1 MVLPQRIYLY
11 ALLVAFFCVLLLA
24 DAQRTDPSEVTA
36 LRSVKTSLIDPKDYL
51 RNWNRGDPCKSN
63 WTGVICFN
71 EIGTDNYLHVR
82 ELLLMNM
89 NLSGSLSPELRK
101 LVHLEI
107 LDFMWNNI
115 SGSIPKEIG
124 QISSLVLLL
133 LNGNKLSGPLP
144 SELGYLSNLN
154 RFQIDENNITGS
166 IPKSFSNLKNVKHL
180 HFNNNS
186 LSGQIP
192 VELSSLTNIFH
203 VLLDNNNLSGN
214 LPPQL
219 SELPNLQILQLD
231 NNNFSGSDI
240 PASYGNFS
248 SILKLSLRNCSL
260 KGALPDFSRIRR
272 LKYLDLSWNEL
283 TGPIP
288 SSNLSED
295 VTTIDYSN
303 NILNGSIPQSFSDL
317 PLLQMLLLKNNM
329 LSGSI
334 PDSLWKNISFLKK
347 ARLLLDLRNNTL
359 SQVQGDLTPPENV
372 TLRLDGNPICKNGSI
387 SNAGLFCESIGKG
400 WTSQPTN
407 STNPALDCPPLACPT
422 PDFYEYSPES
432 PLPCFCAAPLR
443 IGYRLKSP
451 SFSYFP
457 PYIDRFGEYVTGFLQ
472 MESYQLW
479 IDSYQWEKGPRL
491 RMHLKLFP
499 KVNETFTRTFNTSE
513 VVRIRGIF
521 ASWRF
526 PGSDLF
532 GPYELLNFTLQGPYS
547 YVNFSTERKGVSWGR
562 LAAITAGAV
571 VTAIAISAMVAAL
584 LLRRYSKHEGVI
596 SRRRSS
602 SKASLVNSGIR
613 GFRFKELAEA
623 TDDFSS
629 SALVGRGG
637 YGKVYRGV
645 LSDKTVA
652 AIKRA
657 DEGSLQGEK
666 EFLNEIELLTRLHHR
681 NLVSLIGYC
690 DEEGEQML
698 VYEFMPNGTLRDWL
712 SGTKTTKIP
721 SQLVFSSNGIQIYVW
736 CGGGAAKG
744 KETLSF
750 GMRVRVALGAA
761 RGILYLHT
769 EANPPVFHRDIKA
782 SNILLDLNFNAKVA
796 DFGLSRLAPALE
808 EEEDVPKHVSTV
820 VRGTPGY
827 LDPEYFL
834 THKLTDKSDVYS
846 MGVVFLEMLT
856 GMHAIS
862 HGKNIVREVKSAD
875 EMVSLIDKRME
886 PWSTEI
892 AERFFTLAL
901 RCSHDS
907 PDMRPAM
914 AEVVKELESLLPD
927 KEGKVETNSSVLS
940 TSSSN
945 VTRDLYESA
954 SLLGSDLSSGVVPSI
969 APR

>member
-1 MVLPQRIYLY
+1 MMFPQRRYPH
-11 ALLVAFFCVLLLA
+11 ALLVACCCVLLLA
-24 DAQRTDPSEVTA
+24 DAQRTHPSEVSS
-36 LRSVKTSLIDPKDYL
+36 LRSVKRSLIDPKDYL
-51 RNWNRGDPCKSN
+51 RNWNRGDPCRSN

-71 EIGTDNYLHVR
+71 EIGTDDYLHVR

-101 LVHLEI
+101 LAHLEI

-115 SGSIPKEIG
+115 SGSIPNEIG

-154 RFQIDENNITGS
+154 RFQIDENNITGA
-166 IPKSFSNLKNVKHL
+166 IPKSFSNLKNLKHI

-192 VELSSLTNIFH
+192 VELSNLTNIFH

-219 SELPNLQILQLD
+219 SALPNLQILQLD

-260 KGALPDFSRIRR
+260 KGTLPDFSKIRH

-288 SSNLSED
+288 SSNLSKA
-295 VTTIDYSN
+295 VTTINLSH

-329 LSGSI
+329 LSGSV
-334 PDSLWKNISFLKK
+334 PDSLWKNISFPKK
-347 ARLLLDLRNNTL
+347 ARLLLDLRNNSL
-359 SQVQGDLTPPENV
+359 SHVQGDLTPPQNV
-372 TLRLDGNPICKNGSI
+372 TLRLDGNPICTNGSI
-387 SNAGLFCESIGKG
+387 SNANLFCESKGKE
-400 WTSQPTN
+400 WTSLPTN
-407 STNPALDCPPLACPT
+407 STNSALDCPPLACPT
-422 PDFYEYSPES
+422 PDFYEYSPAS
-432 PLPCFCAAPLR
+432 PLRCFCAAPLR

-457 PYIDRFGEYVTGFLQ
+457 PYIDQFGEYVADFLQ
-472 MESYQLW
+472 MEPYQFW

-491 RMHLKLFP
+491 RMYLKLFP
-499 KVNETFTRTFNTSE
+499 KVNETYTRTFNKSE
-513 VVRIRGIF
+513 VLRIRGIF

-547 YVNFSTERKGVSWGR
+547 YVNFNSERKGVGWGR

-571 VTAIAISAMVAAL
+571 VTAVAISAVVAAL
-584 LLRRYSKHEGVI
+584 LLRRYSKQEREI

-602 SKASLVNSGIR
+602 SKASLMNSGIR
-613 GFRFKELAEA
+613 GFSFKELAEA

-629 SALVGRGG
+629 STLVGRGG

-666 EFLNEIELLTRLHHR
+666 EFLNEIELLSRLHHR

-698 VYEFMPNGTLRDWL
+698 VYEFMSNGTLRDWL
-712 SGTKTTKIP
+712 S
-721 SQLVFSSNGIQIYVW
+721 
-736 CGGGAAKG
+736 AKG
-744 KETLSF
+744 KESLSF
-750 GMRVRVALGAA
+750 VMRIRVALGAA
-761 RGILYLHT
+761 KGILYLHT

-782 SNILLDLNFNAKVA
+782 SNILLDPNFNAKVA
-796 DFGLSRLAPALE
+796 DFGLSRLAPVLE
-808 EEEDVPKHVSTV
+808 DEEDVPKYVSTV

-846 MGVVFLEMLT
+846 IGVVFLELLT

-862 HGKNIVREVKSAD
+862 HGKNIVREVKTAD
-875 EMVSLIDKRME
+875 QRDMMVSLIDKRME
-886 PWSTEI
+886 PWSMESVEKF
-892 AERFFTLAL
+892 AALAL

-907 PDMRPAM
+907 PEMRPGM
-914 AEVVKELESLLPD
+914 AEVVKELEALLQAAPD
-927 KEGKVETNSSVLS
+927 KEARVEMASSSSVLS

-945 VTRDLYESA
+945 VTRDLYESS
-954 SLLGSDLSSGVVPSI
+954 SLLGSDLSSGFVPSI

>member
-1 MVLPQRIYLY
+1 MVLFPQRVYLY
-11 ALLVAFFCVLLLA
+11 PLLVSFFCLLLLLLLLA

-36 LRSVKTSLIDPKDYL
+36 LRSVKRSLVDPKDYL
-51 RNWNRGDPCKSN
+51 RNWNRGDPCRSN
-63 WTGVICFN
+63 WTGVICSS
-71 EIGTDNYLHVR
+71 EIGTDEYLHVR

-89 NLSGSLSPELRK
+89 NLSGTLSPDLRK

-115 SGSIPKEIG
+115 SGPIPKEIG

-154 RFQIDENNITGS
+154 RFQIDENNITGP
-166 IPKSFSNLKNVKHL
+166 IPKSFSNLRKVKHL

-186 LSGQIP
+186 LSGEIP

-203 VLLDNNNLSGN
+203 VLLDNNNLSGD

-219 SELPNLQILQLD
+219 SQLPNLQILQLD

-288 SSNLSED
+288 SSNLSEN
-295 VTTIDYSN
+295 VTTIDLSN
-303 NILNGSIPQSFSDL
+303 NILNGSIPLSFSAL
-317 PLLQMLLLKNNM
+317 PSLQMLSMKNNM

-334 PDSLWKNISFLKK
+334 PDSLWKNISFRKK
-347 ARLLLDLRNNTL
+347 ARLLLDLRNNSL
-359 SQVQGDLTPPENV
+359 SHVEGDLTPPENV
-372 TLRLDGNPICKNGSI
+372 TLRLDGNPICKSGSI
-387 SNAGLFCESIGKG
+387 SNAGLFCESKGKA
-400 WTSQPTN
+400 WTAPPPPPTN
-407 STNPALDCPPLACPT
+407 STDCPPLACPT
-422 PDFYEYSPES
+422 PDLYEYSPAS
-432 PLPCFCAAPLR
+432 PLRCFCAAPLR

-457 PYIDRFGEYVTGFLQ
+457 PYIDQFKEYVTDFLQ
-472 MESYQLW
+472 MEPYQLW

-499 KVNETFTRTFNTSE
+499 QVTRTFNTSE

-521 ASWRF
+521 ASWWF

-547 YVNFSTERKGVSWGR
+547 YVNLSSERTGVSWGR

-571 VTAIAISAMVAAL
+571 VTAVAISAMVAAL
-584 LLRRYSKHEGVI
+584 LLRRYSKHEREI
-596 SRRRSS
+596 YRRRSS
-602 SKASLVNSGIR
+602 SKASLMNSGIR

-666 EFLNEIELLTRLHHR
+666 EFLNEIELLSRLHHR

-712 SGTKTTKIP
+712 S
-721 SQLVFSSNGIQIYVW
+721 
-736 CGGGAAKG
+736 AKG

-846 MGVVFLEMLT
+846 IGVVFLELLT

-862 HGKNIVREVKSAD
+862 HGKNIVREVKTGD
-875 EMVSLIDKRME
+875 TMVSLIDKRME
-886 PWSTEI
+886 PWSMET
-892 AERFFTLAL
+892 AERFFSLAL

-907 PDMRPAM
+907 PDMRPPM
-914 AEVVKELESLLPD
+914 AEVVKELEALVV
-927 KEGKVETNSSVLS
+927 KEIKMETKSSSSVLS

>member
-1 MVLPQRIYLY
+1 MFLPQRIYLH
-11 ALLVAFFCVLLLA
+11 VLLLLLLLLVCCCVALFA
-24 DAQRTDPSEVTA
+24 DAQRTHPSEVTA
-36 LRSVKTSLIDPKDYL
+36 LRSVKTSLFDPKDNL
-51 RNWNRGDPCKSN
+51 RNWNRGDPCRSN
-63 WTGVICFN
+63 WTGVICFD
-71 EIGTDNYLHVR
+71 EIGTDDYFHVR

-133 LNGNKLSGPLP
+133 LNGNKLSGPL
-144 SELGYLSNLN
+144 STELGYLSNLN
-154 RFQIDENNITGS
+154 RFQIDENYISGP
-166 IPKSFSNLKNVKHL
+166 IPKSFSNLTKVKHL

-186 LSGQIP
+186 LSGEIP
-192 VELSSLTNIFH
+192 VELSNLTNIFH

-219 SELPNLQILQLD
+219 STLPNLRILQLD
-231 NNNFSGSDI
+231 NNNFSGSEI

-248 SILKLSLRNCSL
+248 SMLKLSLRNCSL
-260 KGALPDFSRIRR
+260 KGALPDFSRIRH
-272 LKYLDLSWNEL
+272 LKYLDLSLNEL
-283 TGPIP
+283 TGTIP
-288 SSNLSED
+288 PSNLSKD
-295 VTTIDYSN
+295 MTTIVLSN
-303 NILNGSIPQSFSDL
+303 NLLNGSIPQSFSYL
-317 PLLQMLLLKNNM
+317 PLLQMLLLKNNV
-329 LSGSI
+329 LSGPV
-334 PDSLWKNISFLKK
+334 PDSLWQNISLLKK
-347 ARLLLDLRNNTL
+347 ASLLLDLRNNSL
-359 SQVQGDLTPPENV
+359 SHFQGDSTPPENV
-372 TLRLDGNPICKNGSI
+372 TLRLDGNPICKNRSI
-387 SNAGLFCESIGKG
+387 SNAGLFCESIQKE
-400 WTSQPTN
+400 WTSLSTN
-407 STNPALDCPPLACPT
+407 SNNASLDCPPLACP
-422 PDFYEYSPES
+422 DFYEYSPAS
-432 PLPCFCAAPLR
+432 SLRCFCSAPLS

-457 PYIDRFGEYVTGFLQ
+457 PYTDQFGKYVSDSLQ
-472 MESYQLW
+472 MEPYQLT
-479 IDSYQWEKGPRL
+479 IYTYQWERGPRL
-491 RMHLKLFP
+491 RMYLKLFP
-499 KVNETFTRTFNTSE
+499 KVNETYTRTFNTSD
-513 VVRIRGIF
+513 VLRIRGIF

-526 PGSDLF
+526 PGSNLF

-547 YVNFSTERKGVSWGR
+547 YVNFNSEKKGVSWGHV
-562 LAAITAGAV
+562 AAITAGAV
-571 VTAIAISAMVAAL
+571 VTAVAISAMVAAL
-584 LLRRYSKHEGVI
+584 FLRRFSKHEREI
-596 SRRRSS
+596 SRRRTS
-602 SKASLVNSGIR
+602 SKASLMNSGIR
-613 GFRFKELAEA
+613 GFSFKELAEA
-623 TDDFSS
+623 TDYFSS
-629 SALVGRGG
+629 TTLVGRGG

-666 EFLNEIELLTRLHHR
+666 EFLNEIELLSRLHHR

-712 SGTKTTKIP
+712 S
-721 SQLVFSSNGIQIYVW
+721 
-736 CGGGAAKG
+736 AKG

-761 RGILYLHT
+761 KGILYLHT

-782 SNILLDLNFNAKVA
+782 SNILLDPNFNAKVA

-808 EEEDVPKHVSTV
+808 DKEDVPKHVSTV

-846 MGVVFLEMLT
+846 IGVVFLELLT

-862 HGKNIVREVKSAD
+862 HGKNIVREVKMAD
-875 EMVSLIDKRME
+875 TIVSLVDKRME
-886 PWSTEI
+886 PWSMESV
-892 AERFFTLAL
+892 EKFVVLAL

-907 PDMRPAM
+907 PEMRPAM
-914 AEVVKELESLLPD
+914 AEVVKELETLLHAIPD
-927 KEGKVETNSSVLS
+927 KTETTSSCVLS

-945 VTRDLYESA
+945 VTRDFYESS
-954 SLLGSDLSSGVVPSI
+954 SLLGSDLSSGVIPSI
-969 APR
+969 TPR

>member
-1 MVLPQRIYLY
+1 MVLPRRFYLH
-11 ALLVAFFCVLLLA
+11 ALLVACCCVLLLA

-36 LRSVKTSLIDPKDYL
+36 LRSVKRSLTDPKDNL
-51 RNWNRGDPCKSN
+51 RNWNRGDPCRSN

-71 EIGTDNYLHVR
+71 EIGTDEYLHVR

-89 NLSGSLSPELRK
+89 NLSGSLSPQLGK
-101 LVHLEI
+101 LAQLEI
-107 LDFMWNNI
+107 LDFMWNNL

-154 RFQIDENNITGS
+154 RFQIDENNITGP
-166 IPKSFSNLKNVKHL
+166 IPKSFSNLEKVKHL

-192 VELSSLTNIFH
+192 VELSNLTNIFH

-219 SELPNLQILQLD
+219 SGLPNLHILQLD

-260 KGALPDFSRIRR
+260 KGALPDFSRIRN

-288 SSNLSED
+288 SSNLSKA
-295 VTTIDYSN
+295 VTTIDLSN

-317 PLLQMLLLKNNM
+317 PFLQMLLLKNNV
-329 LSGSI
+329 LSGSV
-334 PDSLWKNISFLKK
+334 PDSLWQNISLMKK
-347 ARLLLDLRNNTL
+347 AKLLLDLRNNTL
-359 SQVQGDLTPPENV
+359 SHVQGDLTPPENV
-372 TLRLDGNPICKNGSI
+372 TLRLDGNPICKNESI
-387 SNAGLFCESIGKG
+387 SNAGLFCESIGKE
-400 WTSQPTN
+400 WTSLPDN
-407 STNPALDCPPLACPT
+407 STNTVLDCPPLACPT
-422 PDFYEYSPES
+422 PDFYEYSPAS
-432 PLPCFCAAPLR
+432 PLRCFCAAPLR

-451 SFSYFP
+451 SFSYLP
-457 PYIDRFGEYVTGFLQ
+457 PYIDQFGEYVTDFLQ
-472 MESYQLW
+472 MEPYQLW
-479 IDSYQWEKGPRL
+479 VDSYQWEKGPRL
-491 RMHLKLFP
+491 RMYLKLFP
-499 KVNETFTRTFNTSE
+499 KVNETYTRTFNTSE

-547 YVNFSTERKGVSWGR
+547 YVNFNSERKSFSWGR

-571 VTAIAISAMVAAL
+571 VTAVAISAMVAAL
-584 LLRRYSKHEGVI
+584 FLRRYGKHEREI

-602 SKASLVNSGIR
+602 SKASLLNSGIR
-613 GFRFKELAEA
+613 GFSFKEVAEA

-666 EFLNEIELLTRLHHR
+666 EFLNEIELLSRLHHR

-712 SGTKTTKIP
+712 S
-721 SQLVFSSNGIQIYVW
+721 
-736 CGGGAAKG
+736 AKG

-782 SNILLDLNFNAKVA
+782 SNILLDPSFNAKVA

-808 EEEDVPKHVSTV
+808 DEEEVPKHVSTV

-846 MGVVFLEMLT
+846 IGVVFLELLT
-856 GMHAIS
+856 GMHAIH
-862 HGKNIVREVKSAD
+862 HGKNIVREVKAAVLRD
-875 EMVSLIDKRME
+875 KMVSIIDRRME
-886 PWSTEI
+886 PWSLES
-892 AERFFTLAL
+892 AEKFAALAL

-907 PDMRPAM
+907 PEMRPAM
-914 AEVVKELESLLPD
+914 AEVVKELEALLQSMPD
-927 KEGKVETNSSVLS
+927 RGETTSCSSVLS

>member
-1 MVLPQRIYLY
+1 MVFPHRVYLH
-11 ALLVAFFCVLLLA
+11 ALLGACCCVVLLA
-24 DAQRTDPSEVTA
+24 DSQRTDPSEVTA
-36 LRSVKTSLIDPKDYL
+36 LRSVKRSLIDPKDNL
-51 RNWNRGDPCKSN
+51 RNWNRGDPCRAN
-63 WTGVICFN
+63 WTGVICY
-71 EIGTDNYLHVR
+71 EIGTDEYLHVR

-101 LVHLEI
+101 FVHLEI
-107 LDFMWNNI
+107 LDFMWNNL

-154 RFQIDENNITGS
+154 RFQIDENNITGP
-166 IPKSFSNLKNVKHL
+166 IPKSFSYLQKVKHL

-192 VELSSLTNIFH
+192 MELSNLTNIFH

-219 SELPNLQILQLD
+219 SALPNLQILQLD

-288 SSNLSED
+288 STNLSKD
-295 VTTIDYSN
+295 VTTINLSN
-303 NILNGSIPQSFSDL
+303 NKLNGSIPQSFSDL
-317 PLLQMLLLKNNM
+317 PMLQMLLLRNNV
-329 LSGSI
+329 LSGSV
-334 PDSLWKNISFLKK
+334 PDSLWRNISLLKK
-347 ARLLLDLRNNTL
+347 ARVLLDLRNNTL
-359 SQVQGDLTPPENV
+359 SHAQGDLTPPENV
-372 TLRLDGNPICKNGSI
+372 TLRLDGNPICKNASI
-387 SNAGLFCESIGKG
+387 SNAGLLCESIGKE
-400 WTSQPTN
+400 WTSLPTN
-407 STNPALDCPPLACPT
+407 STNSALDCPPLACPT
-422 PDFYEYSPES
+422 PDAYEYSPAS
-432 PLPCFCAAPLR
+432 PLRCFCAAPLR

-457 PYIDRFGEYVTGFLQ
+457 PYVDQFGEYVTDFLQ
-472 MESYQLW
+472 MEPYQLW

-491 RMHLKLFP
+491 RMYLKLFP
-499 KVNETFTRTFNTSE
+499 KVNETHTRTFNTSE

-526 PGSDLF
+526 PGSHLF

-547 YVNFSTERKGVSWGR
+547 YVNFNSERKGVGWGR

-571 VTAIAISAMVAAL
+571 VTAVAISAIVAAL
-584 LLRRYSKHEGVI
+584 LLRRYSKHEP
-596 SRRRSS
+596 

-613 GFRFKELAEA
+613 GFSFKEVAEA

-666 EFLNEIELLTRLHHR
+666 EFLNEIELLSRLHHR

-712 SGTKTTKIP
+712 S
-721 SQLVFSSNGIQIYVW
+721 
-736 CGGGAAKG
+736 AKG

-782 SNILLDLNFNAKVA
+782 SNILLDPNFNAKVA

-808 EEEDVPKHVSTV
+808 DEEDVPKHVSTV

-846 MGVVFLEMLT
+846 IGVVFLELLT

-862 HGKNIVREVKSAD
+862 HGKNIVREVKTAD
-875 EMVSLIDKRME
+875 ERDMMVSLIDKRME
-886 PWSTEI
+886 PWSMES
-892 AERFFTLAL
+892 ARKFASLAL

-914 AEVVKELESLLPD
+914 AEVVKELEALLHAIPGM
-927 KEGKVETNSSVLS
+927 EGSETTSASSVLS

>member
-1 MVLPQRIYLY
+1 
-11 ALLVAFFCVLLLA
+11 
-24 DAQRTDPSEVTA
+24 
-36 LRSVKTSLIDPKDYL
+36 
-51 RNWNRGDPCKSN
+51 
-63 WTGVICFN
+63 
-71 EIGTDNYLHVR
+71 
-82 ELLLMNM
+82 
-89 NLSGSLSPELRK
+89 
-101 LVHLEI
+101 
-107 LDFMWNNI
+107 MWNNL

-154 RFQIDENNITGS
+154 RFQIDENNITGP
-166 IPKSFSNLKNVKHL
+166 IPKSFSNLKKVKHL

-192 VELSSLTNIFH
+192 VELSNPTNIFH
-203 VLLDNNNLSGN
+203 V
-214 LPPQL
+214 
-219 SELPNLQILQLD
+219 QLD

-248 SILKLSLRNCSL
+248 SILKL
-260 KGALPDFSRIRR
+260 
-272 LKYLDLSWNEL
+272 WNEL

-288 SSNLSED
+288 SSNLSKD
-295 VTTIDYSN
+295 VTTIDLSN
-303 NILNGSIPQSFSDL
+303 NILSGSITQSFSDL
-317 PLLQMLLLKNNM
+317 PLLQMLLLKNNV
-329 LSGSI
+329 LSGYV
-334 PDSLWKNISFLKK
+334 PDSLWQNISLLKK
-347 ARLLLDLRNNTL
+347 ARLLLDLRNNNL
-359 SQVQGDLTPPENV
+359 SHVQGDLSPPENV
-372 TLRLDGNPICKNGSI
+372 TLRLDGNPICKNRSI
-387 SNAGLFCESIGKG
+387 SNADLFCESIGKE
-400 WTSQPTN
+400 WTPLPTN
-407 STNPALDCPPLACPT
+407 STTSVLDCPPLACPT
-422 PDFYEYSPES
+422 PDFYEYSPAS
-432 PLPCFCAAPLR
+432 PLRCFCAAPLR

-457 PYIDRFGEYVTGFLQ
+457 QYVDQFGEYVADFLQ
-472 MESYQLW
+472 MEPYQLW

-491 RMHLKLFP
+491 RMYLKLFP
-499 KVNETFTRTFNTSE
+499 KVNEIYTRTFNTSE

-547 YVNFSTERKGVSWGR
+547 YVDFNNERKGVSWGH

-571 VTAIAISAMVAAL
+571 VTAVAISAMVAVL
-584 LLRRYSKHEGVI
+584 LLRRYSKHKREI

-602 SKASLVNSGIR
+602 SKASLMNSVIR
-613 GFRFKELAEA
+613 GFSFKEVAEA

-637 YGKVYRGV
+637 YGKVYRGA
-645 LSDKTVA
+645 LSDKTVV

-666 EFLNEIELLTRLHHR
+666 EFLNEIELLSRLHHR

-698 VYEFMPNGTLRDWL
+698 VYEFMPNGTLHDWL
-712 SGTKTTKIP
+712 S
-721 SQLVFSSNGIQIYVW
+721 
-736 CGGGAAKG
+736 AKG

-761 RGILYLHT
+761 RRIRYLHT

-782 SNILLDLNFNAKVA
+782 SNILLDPNFNAKVA

-808 EEEDVPKHVSTV
+808 DEEDVPKHVSTV
-820 VRGTPGY
+820 VRGTLGY

-834 THKLTDKSDVYS
+834 THKLMDKSDVYS
-846 MGVVFLEMLT
+846 IGVVFLELLT

-862 HGKNIVREVKSAD
+862 HGKNIRMESWSMKSA
-875 EMVSLIDKRME
+875 ENFAS
-886 PWSTEI
+886 
-892 AERFFTLAL
+892 LAL

-907 PDMRPAM
+907 PDMRLAM
-914 AEVVKELESLLPD
+914 IEVVKELEALLHTIPD
-927 KEGKVETNSSVLS
+927 KEGRVET
-940 TSSSN
+940 TSSS
-945 VTRDLYESA
+945 DLYESA

>member
-1 MVLPQRIYLY
+1 MVLLPQRVSLY
-11 ALLVAFFCVLLLA
+11 PLLVAFFCLLLLLLLLA

-36 LRSVKTSLIDPKDYL
+36 LRSLKRSLVDPKDFL
-51 RNWNRGDPCKSN
+51 RNWNRGDPCRSN
-63 WTGVICFN
+63 WTGVICSN
-71 EIGTDNYLHVR
+71 EIGPDEYLHVR

-154 RFQIDENNITGS
+154 RFQIDENNITGP
-166 IPKSFSNLKNVKHL
+166 IPKSFSNLRKVKHL

-203 VLLDNNNLSGN
+203 V
-214 LPPQL
+214 
-219 SELPNLQILQLD
+219 
-231 NNNFSGSDI
+231 
-240 PASYGNFS
+240 
-248 SILKLSLRNCSL
+248 SLRNCSL

-272 LKYLDLSWNEL
+272 LKYL
-283 TGPIP
+283 
-288 SSNLSED
+288 
-295 VTTIDYSN
+295 
-303 NILNGSIPQSFSDL
+303 
-317 PLLQMLLLKNNM
+317 
-329 LSGSI
+329 
-334 PDSLWKNISFLKK
+334 
-347 ARLLLDLRNNTL
+347 
-359 SQVQGDLTPPENV
+359 
-372 TLRLDGNPICKNGSI
+372 LDGNPICKNGSI
-387 SNAGLFCESIGKG
+387 TNAGLFCESIGKA
-400 WTSQPTN
+400 WTSPPPIN
-407 STNPALDCPPLACPT
+407 STDCPPLACPT
-422 PDFYEYSPES
+422 PDFYEYSPAS
-432 PLPCFCAAPLR
+432 PLRCFCAAPLR

-457 PYIDRFGEYVTGFLQ
+457 PYIDQFGEYVTDFLQ
-472 MESYQLW
+472 MEPYQLW

-499 KVNETFTRTFNTSE
+499 QVTRSTFNTSE

-547 YVNFSTERKGVSWGR
+547 YVNLGSERKGVSWGR

-571 VTAIAISAMVAAL
+571 VTAVAISAMVAAL
-584 LLRRYSKHEGVI
+584 LLRRYSKHEREI

-602 SKASLVNSGIR
+602 SKASLMNSGIR

-666 EFLNEIELLTRLHHR
+666 EFLNEIELLSRLHHR

-712 SGTKTTKIP
+712 S
-721 SQLVFSSNGIQIYVW
+721 
-736 CGGGAAKG
+736 AKG

-846 MGVVFLEMLT
+846 IGVVFLELLT

-862 HGKNIVREVKSAD
+862 HGKNIVREVKTAD
-875 EMVSLIDKRME
+875 MMVSLIDKRME
-886 PWSTEI
+886 AWSMET
-892 AERFFTLAL
+892 AERFFSLAL

-914 AEVVKELESLLPD
+914 AEVVKELEALLPD
-927 KEGKVETNSSVLS
+927 KEGKMETKSSSSVLS

>member
-1 MVLPQRIYLY
+1 MVLPPRAYLHT
-11 ALLVAFFCVLLLA
+11 LLIAFSCVLLLA

-36 LRSVKTSLIDPKDYL
+36 LRLVKTSLVDPKENL
-51 RNWNRGDPCKSN
+51 RNWNRGDPCRSN

-71 EIGTDNYLHVR
+71 EIGTDDYLHVR

-107 LDFMWNNI
+107 LDFMWNNL

-124 QISSLVLLL
+124 QITSLVLLL

-154 RFQIDENNITGS
+154 RFQIDENNITGP
-166 IPKSFSNLKNVKHL
+166 IPKSFSNLKKVKHI

-192 VELSSLTNIFH
+192 VELSNLTNIFH
-203 VLLDNNNLSGN
+203 VLLDNNNLSGS
-214 LPPQL
+214 LPPQF
-219 SELPNLQILQLD
+219 SALPNLQILQLD

-260 KGALPDFSRIRR
+260 KGTLPDFSRMRH
-272 LKYLDLSWNEL
+272 LKYVDLSWNEL
-283 TGPIP
+283 TGPLP
-288 SSNLSED
+288 SSNFSKD
-295 VTTIDYSN
+295 VTTINLSN
-303 NILNGSIPQSFSDL
+303 NMLNGSIPQSFSDL
-317 PLLQMLLLKNNM
+317 PLLQMLLLKNNL
-329 LSGSI
+329 LSGSV
-334 PDSLWKNISFLKK
+334 PDSLWRNISLPKK

-359 SQVQGDLTPPENV
+359 SHVEGDLTPPENV
-372 TLRLDGNPICKNGSI
+372 TLRLDGNPICKNRSI
-387 SNAGLFCESIGKG
+387 SNAGLFCESLGKE
-400 WTSQPTN
+400 WTSLPIN
-407 STNPALDCPPLACPT
+407 SSNPALDCPPLACPT
-422 PDFYEYSPES
+422 PDFYEYSPAS
-432 PLPCFCAAPLR
+432 PSQCFCAAPLR

-457 PYIDRFGEYVTGFLQ
+457 PYTDQFGKYVTDFLQ
-472 MESYQLW
+472 MEPYQLW
-479 IDSYQWEKGPRL
+479 IDSYQWEKGPRM
-491 RMHLKLFP
+491 RMYLKLFP
-499 KVNETFTRTFNTSE
+499 KVNESYSRTFNTSE
-513 VVRIRGIF
+513 VLRIRGIF

-547 YVNFSTERKGVSWGR
+547 YVNFNSERRGVSWGR
-562 LAAITAGAV
+562 VAAITAGAV
-571 VTAIAISAMVAAL
+571 VTAVAISTLVAAL
-584 LLRRYSKHEGVI
+584 LLRKYSKHGREI

-602 SKASLVNSGIR
+602 SSKASLLNSGVTS
-613 GFRFKELAEA
+613 FSFKELAEA
-623 TDDFSS
+623 TDHFSS

-657 DEGSLQGEK
+657 DEASLQGEK
-666 EFLNEIELLTRLHHR
+666 EFLNEIELLSRLHHR

-712 SGTKTTKIP
+712 S
-721 SQLVFSSNGIQIYVW
+721 
-736 CGGGAAKG
+736 AKG
-744 KETLSF
+744 KEALSF
-750 GMRVRVALGAA
+750 GMRIRVALGAA

-782 SNILLDLNFNAKVA
+782 SNILLDPNFNAKVA

-808 EEEDVPKHVSTV
+808 DEEEVPKHVSTV

-846 MGVVFLEMLT
+846 MGVVFLELLT

-862 HGKNIVREVKSAD
+862 HGKNIVREVKTAEQRD
-875 EMVSLIDKRME
+875 KMVSMIDKRME
-886 PWSTEI
+886 LWSIES
-892 AERFFTLAL
+892 AEKFAALAL
-901 RCSHDS
+901 RCSDDS
-907 PDMRPAM
+907 PEMRPAM
-914 AEVVKELESLLPD
+914 AEVVKELEALVQANPERMDTPSS
-927 KEGKVETNSSVLS
+927 SSVLS

-945 VTRDLYESA
+945 VTRDLHDSS